1 MFLLLFKFKQPVGVL
16 GVALQRRKILHNAE
30 IIFFTFLSH
39 TGCLKGWTS
48 QPGTT
53 YCYYVGDKIT
63 SQIDVSS
70 YCASIYGEVADTR
83 NIRDMALFLRI
94 IMNKIVENTSFL
106 DIKNSLLDLTNPE
119 KAIPLCQRPKCMFS
133 VPICT

>member
-1 MFLLLFKFKQPVGVL
+1 MRHSKIKQPIEVF
-16 GVALQRRKILHNAE
+16 GVALQRCKFLCNTE
-30 IIFFTFLSH
+30 IAFLTLLSQ

-48 QPGTT
+48 QPGTP
-53 YCYYVGDKIT
+53 YCYYVGDNIT
-63 SQIDVSS
+63 NQADVSS
-70 YCASIYGEVADTR
+70 YCASIYGEVADTK

-94 IMNKIVENTSFL
+94 IMNKIVKNASFL

-119 KAIPLCQRPKCMFS
+119 KAIPLCQRPKCMFL